1 MKINTLGII
10 LMLLSLP
17 NAISVFYFEA
27 KAVRMKNGK
36 LFVVMTSVVSAVS
49 LLLQHSGVISNTAH
63 LFFMFAFMILAL
75 MIFTKKGRFKAL
87 QFALLLWMSEV
98 LLEAVYYVIGY
109 LVLGRH
115 MLILMNDMHYAV
127 WIKLT
132 MDVVC
137 FLVEYVLYKLWMK
150 KIEKLDIRFNGSIII
165 FGAVQIVFMFIAICL
180 NYYNVTNQGATMIML
195 VAVVFSFIFNFM
207 QYIFINVNL
216 KSQQELWK
224 KELLSAQLVRQEN
237 RGRELGEAV
246 REASMVRSDIAHNV
260 ELAGSLL
267 AKREGQQAKDKL
279 KGLVDDISLKYLYSN
294 NKIADAVLAD
304 KAKLCAEY
312 GIRLDGRLEFP
323 ENMPLNGARLCV
335 VLSNILDNAIRACR
349 QMADVKEPQPYI
361 RLSTKEQSS
370 FLIIRQENSFD
381 GVIEYRRNGV
391 FSEHGL
397 GLGIVRSIAEEMGGM
412 LVTEQKDNI
421 YITNVGVK
429 L

>member
-1 MKINTLGII
+1 
-10 LMLLSLP
+10 MLLSLP

-36 LFVVMTSVVSAVS
+36 LFVVMTSAVSAVS

-63 LFFMFAFMILAL
+63 LFFMFGFMILAL

-115 MLILMNDMHYAV
+115 MLILMNDMRYAV

-132 MDVVC
+132 MDVAC

-165 FGAVQIVFMFIAICL
+165 FGAVQIVFMFIVICL

-224 KELLSAQLVRQEN
+224 KELLSAQLEKQEI
-237 RGRELGEAV
+237 RGRELEETVQEAYEV
-246 REASMVRSDIAHNV
+246 RCDIAENIA
-260 ELAGSLL
+260 LAGRLL
-267 AKREGQQAKDKL
+267 EEREGQQAKDKL
-279 KGLVDDISLKYLYSN
+279 QGLVDNISLKYLYSN

-304 KAKLCAEY
+304 KAKLCGEY
-312 GIRLDGRLEFP
+312 GIRLDGRLELP
-323 ENMPLNGARLCV
+323 DNIPLTGARLCV
-335 VLSNILDNAIRACR
+335 VLANILDNAIRACR
-349 QMADVKEPQPYI
+349 KMADAKPGDVEKTPLYI
-361 RLSTKEQSS
+361 KLSAKEQAG
-370 FLIIRQENSFD
+370 FLIIRQENSFG
-381 GVIEYRRNGV
+381 GVIEDRRRGV

-397 GLGIVRSIAEEMGGM
+397 GLGIVRSIVEETGGM
-412 LVTEQKDNI
+412 LITEQQDNR
-421 YITNVGVK
+421 YITTVGVK
-429 L
+429 M

>member
-36 LFVVMTSVVSAVS
+36 LFVVMTSAVSAVS

-63 LFFMFAFMILAL
+63 LFFMFGFMILAL

-115 MLILMNDMHYAV
+115 MLILMNDMRYAV

-132 MDVVC
+132 MDVAC

-165 FGAVQIVFMFIAICL
+165 FGAVQIVFMFIVICL

-237 RGRELGEAV
+237 RGSSQGGFNGE
-246 REASMVRSDIAHNV
+246 
-260 ELAGSLL
+260 
-267 AKREGQQAKDKL
+267 KRH
-279 KGLVDDISLKYLYSN
+279 
-294 NKIADAVLAD
+294 
-304 KAKLCAEY
+304 
-312 GIRLDGRLEFP
+312 
-323 ENMPLNGARLCV
+323 
-335 VLSNILDNAIRACR
+335 
-349 QMADVKEPQPYI
+349 
-361 RLSTKEQSS
+361 ST
-370 FLIIRQENSFD
+370 
-381 GVIEYRRNGV
+381 
-391 FSEHGL
+391 
-397 GLGIVRSIAEEMGGM
+397 
-412 LVTEQKDNI
+412 
-421 YITNVGVK
+421 
-429 L
+429 